1 MITRKALEILEN
13 MLGFSKH
20 VNRAYDAVRDPNAY
34 RPSDFRRSIGA
45 AASAVRALR

>member
-1 MITRKALEILEN
+1 VTQGAAAGIRAN
-13 MLGFSKH
+13 

-34 RPSDFRRSIGA
+34 RPADFRSSLGA